1 MDQLDEWQRLRELY
15 ARMNE
20 GELEVV
26 AAEAYDLTDVAR
38 PLLKDEIAR
47 RGLKIQLRTER
58 PKRGV
63 KLQPVT
69 DRRVIDLDLEGMY
82 TFTTLEEARRVKQF
96 LNASG
101 VPCFWG
107 PDNVDD
113 PGGLAVSIDD
123 GLAMKVRTDDVPRVR
138 AGLRQLFE
146 GEPSEPDAG
155 DCNFVCPKCHSPEI
169 IFHDV
174 DGQAKYNWSCDAC
187 GHSWK
192 DDGVE
197 SEA

>member
-1 MDQLDEWQRLRELY
+1 MDQMDEWQRLRELY

-26 AAEAYDLTDVAR
+26 AGEAYDLTDVAR
-38 PLLKDEIAR
+38 PLLNDEIAR
-47 RGLKIQLRTER
+47 RGLKILLRTER

-63 KLQPVT
+63 KPPPVP

-107 PDNVDD
+107 PDNADD
-113 PGGLAVSIDD
+113 PGELALSIDD

-146 GEPSEPDAG
+146 GDPSEPDPG
-155 DCNFVCPKCHSPEI
+155 DCNLACPRCHSPEI
-169 IFHDV
+169 IFQDL
-174 DGQAKYNWSCDAC
+174 DGQAKFNWSCDVC
-187 GHSWK
+187 GHEWK
-192 DDGVE
+192 DDGVV
-197 SEA
+197 